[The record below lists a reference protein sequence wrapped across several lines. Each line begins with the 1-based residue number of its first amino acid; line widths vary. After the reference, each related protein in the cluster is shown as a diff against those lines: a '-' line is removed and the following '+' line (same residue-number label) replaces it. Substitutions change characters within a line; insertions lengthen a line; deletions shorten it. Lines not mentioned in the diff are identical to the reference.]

1 MRKTAYMTLN
11 NVRTKF
17 AAKAAQSGATQTVS
31 AAKTQV
37 STNAEG
43 SKGTVGVVFR
53 YAEGITGAP
62 HATCNAVAAQACAAE
77 QAPAKVT
84 FADAFLGKAP
94 VPKAGSA
101 GKFVF
106 TFLMVLCMVSVM
118 VTINGFQHSGL
129 AFLSNA
135 HWMYPTVFCVA
146 FLIRTFFGDPISGRI
161 IGKFVIPHTKPGLG
175 RTALITLANVVVMA
189 SIMSVIVT
197 MLLGGLSVET
207 LLAGVKSIPLT
218 MCIAFCV
225 NMFVVGPAVKMFYN
239 NVVVRIGGFNIMT
252 KFRQWAMPF
261 AAFFGIS

>member
-11 NVRTKF
+11 NVRTNF

-43 SKGTVGVVFR
+43 SECV
-53 YAEGITGAP
+53 TGAP
-62 HATCNAVAAQACAAE
+62 YATCNAGAAQACAAE

-175 RTALITLANVVVMA
+175 RTVLITLANVVVMA

>member
-11 NVRTKF
+11 NVRTNF

-43 SKGTVGVVFR
+43 SEGATGT
-53 YAEGITGAP
+53 P
-62 HATCNAVAAQACAAE
+62 HATCNAAAQACAAE

-175 RTALITLANVVVMA
+175 RTVLITLANVVVMA

>member
-11 NVRTKF
+11 NVRTNF
-17 AAKAAQSGATQTVS
+17 AAKAAQSGAIQTVS

-43 SKGTVGVVFR
+43 S
-53 YAEGITGAP
+53 ECITGTP
-62 HATCNAVAAQACAAE
+62 HATYNAGAAQACAAE

-175 RTALITLANVVVMA
+175 RTVLITLANVVVMA

-239 NVVVRIGGFNIMT
+239 NVVVRIGGFNVMT

>member
-11 NVRTKF
+11 NVRTNF

-43 SKGTVGVVFR
+43 S
-53 YAEGITGAP
+53 ECITGTP
-62 HATCNAVAAQACAAE
+62 HATYNAGAAQACAAE

-175 RTALITLANVVVMA
+175 RTVLITLANVVVMA

-207 LLAGVKSIPLT
+207 LIAGVKSIPLT